1 MKRPFV
7 LICMI
12 FILGVYTFYSITVDL
27 LTLYILISIVILIII
42 SKLVLNISKISG
54 YVLILFLMFILS
66 GIVVNYNLN
75 MSELYK
81 FKDQEVLIQ
90 GIIKNNLKGNDTS
103 KLVLNAS
110 KVIFNNKEYKIN
122 EKVLLICL
130 NEKGY
135 KLGDEVVIKGYIN
148 VPKKNSNPG
157 LFNYRLFLYT
167 KKIFTIMN
175 VKNYNVKIIEEG
187 KLNYLEK
194 IVYSFKKRTF
204 KLFDNLLNQKFSS
217 IIKAIILGDSSYLE
231 LSKLKEFRSLGI
243 AHVLAVSGLHIGIIY
258 GLFFFLFRI
267 LRIKNKINI
276 IITLIILW
284 FYGLIIGFPAS
295 VLRALVM
302 FSILMLSKV
311 IHSRYDALNGL
322 FFSCLILLIYN
333 PLWLFSIGFQLSFIA
348 TLSLILLNKPI
359 KEKIPIYKNI
369 LPPILSVQ
377 IGLMP
382 IMMFHFNEIFIL
394 SIFVNII
401 VIPIIS
407 LVVVLSFLIIIL
419 SYMNFNL
426 VILLSYV
433 LKGSLYIL
441 SNIIYVF
448 NYIPIKNVTIYS
460 PSIEDIFFYYLSVI
474 IIFNII
480 DMNIFISVKKFL
492 FIYFSIAIGLLFIIS
507 INNKDIEM
515 NFLDVG
521 QGDSIV
527 IKGYNKAFLIDGGGS
542 LFKNYKVGEKIVLPY
557 LLKTRTNKLEGIFI
571 THLDADHLSGIISL
585 LGKVKIKNIFISYED
600 YENSLYVD
608 LLKKAKKYNIPVVF
622 LNKGDKVY
630 INNKFYFN
638 VLNPLSN
645 IKTYKDND
653 MSLVLLLEA
662 NDKKIL
668 LTGDIEGSIEKILV
682 DENSYKIDLLKI
694 AHHGSNT
701 STTKGF
707 IESFRP
713 DYGIISVG
721 KNNYGHPSK
730 EILERLNKNNIRV
743 YRTDKDGMITGKINE
758 NLTISNYIKAP
769 LLLRDIISNNI
780 INIILSF
787 ILIFCF
793 FVLFK
798 KYMYNEK
805 ITSKYKR

>member
-12 FILGVYTFYSITVDL
+12 FILGIYTFYSIKVDI
-27 LTLYILISIVILIII
+27 LTQYILISIVILIII
-42 SKLVLNISKISG
+42 FKLVLNISKING

-66 GIVVNYNLN
+66 GIVVNYNLDI
-75 MSELYK
+75 SDLSK
-81 FKDQEVLIQ
+81 FEEQEVLLQ

-103 KLVLNAS
+103 KFALNAS
-110 KVIFNNKEYKIN
+110 KVIFNNKEYKVN
-122 EKVLLICL
+122 EKVLLIFL
-130 NEKGY
+130 NKNDF
-135 KLGDEVVIKGYIN
+135 KVGDKVIIKGYIKL
-148 VPKKNSNPG
+148 PRMNSNPG
-157 LFNYRLFLYT
+157 GFNYKLFLYT
-167 KKIFTIMN
+167 KKMFTTMN
-175 VKNYNVKIIEEG
+175 VSNYNVKILEKR

-194 IVYSFKKRTF
+194 SVYSFKERT
-204 KLFDNLLNQKFSS
+204 KKTFDDLLNQKFSS

-231 LSKLKEFRSLGI
+231 VSKLKEFRSLGI
-243 AHVLAVSGLHIGIIY
+243 AHVLAVSGLHIGIVY
-258 GLFFFLFRI
+258 GLFFYLFRI
-267 LRIKNKINI
+267 LRMKNKINI
-276 IITLIILW
+276 IITLSILW

-359 KEKIPIYKNI
+359 KKKIPIFKNI

-382 IMMFHFNEIFIL
+382 IMMIHFNEIAIL
-394 SIFVNII
+394 SIFINII

-407 LVVVLSFLIIIL
+407 LVVILSFLIIIL
-419 SYMNFNL
+419 SYINYNL
-426 VILLSYV
+426 VVLLSYV
-433 LKGSLYIL
+433 LKGTLYIL
-441 SNIIYVF
+441 NNIIDVF
-448 NYIPIKNVTIYS
+448 NYIPIKNITIYS
-460 PSIEDIFFYYLSVI
+460 PSIEDIFFYYLCII

-480 DMNIFISVKKFL
+480 DMNIFESVKKFL
-492 FIYFSIAIGLLFIIS
+492 FIYFIIS
-507 INNKDIEM
+507 ISFLFITSMNNKDVEV

-527 IKGYNKAFLIDGGGS
+527 VKGYNKAFLIDGGGS
-542 LFKNYKVGEKIVLPY
+542 LFKDYKVGEKIVLPY

-585 LGKVKIKNIFISYED
+585 IGKIKIKNIFISYED
-600 YENSLYVD
+600 YENPLYVD
-608 LLKKAKKYNIPVVF
+608 LLLKAKKYNIPIVF

-630 INNKFYFN
+630 INNKFYFD

-645 IKTYKDND
+645 IKTYKDNN
-653 MSLVLLLEA
+653 MSLVLLLEV

-668 LTGDIEGSIEKILV
+668 LTGDIEDSIEKILA

-701 STTKGF
+701 STSKGF

-730 EILERLNKNNIRV
+730 EIIERLNKNNIRV
-743 YRTDKDGMITGKINE
+743 YRTDKDGMITGKIND
-758 NLTISNYIKAP
+758 NLTMSKYITEPP
-769 LLLRDIISNNI
+769 LLKFIVYNNL

-805 ITSKYKR
+805 DNK